1 LANGEWKVSG
11 VALEGL
17 RKSAGGVI
25 GVVFVLLLIASFIIW
40 FPSGWFQGYGAQDV
54 ITVGDVKIGSQ
65 EYMRAQQDMLR
76 EMSRQAGRSL
86 SLQEARALGLDRLVL
101 ARLVGGAAIDMHT
114 RSLRLGISDAALLD
128 AIMKDPVF
136 SDGTGNFS
144 PARFQQALYSLNMTE
159 QSFLASL
166 REQNLRQQILATVG
180 EVVSAPSMLADAL
193 NTYNNETR
201 TLRYVLMPASAAGSI
216 PDPSDDDLKR
226 YYDNHHSKFTQPE
239 FRKIGV
245 LAVTPDTVK
254 DQLKITD
261 ADLNAAF
268 ETKKNTLGAPEKRI
282 IQQISFPDLAAANA
296 AYQKI
301 QSGTDFLAVAKEQG
315 LSDADVD
322 LGTLARADLADP
334 TIAEAAFTLEP
345 NKVSEPVTGKLGNVV
360 LLRVTA
366 VQPGNTPTFDAAKT
380 AIEKALVKERAS
392 GLILDLHDKVEDLLA
407 SGATLAEIADK
418 LKLSYQAVDQ
428 IDREGRKPD
437 GTLVTL
443 PQQTELLNAVFA
455 TDAGVENDPID
466 AQDDGV
472 VWYEVLGVEPEQL
485 KPFDQ
490 VKDEVAKDWRAD
502 EARAKAAKYA
512 QDLVTSLSGGK
523 TLEDIAKDLNVEI
536 LTSDPLKRKSITV
549 NVLPA
554 SVEQAFAL
562 PEKGYGSG
570 PSGVEEGRIVFQV
583 DKVTPPAALDP
594 KELERLKQQI
604 ELLVSQDATDEYS
617 AALEQRYGVTV
628 NQKALGKLAG
638 SDEEQ

>member
-1 LANGEWKVSG
+1 
-11 VALEGL
+11 
-17 RKSAGGVI
+17 
-25 GVVFVLLLIASFIIW
+25 
-40 FPSGWFQGYGAQDV
+40 
-54 ITVGDVKIGSQ
+54 
-65 EYMRAQQDMLR
+65 
-76 EMSRQAGRSL
+76 
-86 SLQEARALGLDRLVL
+86 VL

-114 RSLRLGISDAALLD
+114 KSLKLGISEAALLD

-226 YYDNHHSKFTQPE
+226 YYDNHHAKFTQLE

-245 LAVTPDTVK
+245 LAITPDTVK

-268 ETKKNTLGAPEKRI
+268 EAKKSTLGAPEKRI

-366 VQPGNTPTFDAAKT
+366 VQPGNTPTFDAAK
-380 AIEKALVKERAS
+380 ADIEKGLVKERAS
-392 GLILDLHDKVEDLLA
+392 SLILDLHDKVEDLLA

-428 IDREGRKPD
+428 INREGRKPD

-443 PQQTELLNAVFA
+443 PQQAELLNAVFA

-512 QDLVTSLSGGK
+512 QDLVNSLSGGK
-523 TLEDIAKDLNVEI
+523 TLDDVAKELNVEV

-583 DKVTPPAALDP
+583 DKVTPPPALDP

-617 AALEQRYGVTV
+617 VALEQRYGVTV
-628 NQKALGKLAG
+628 NQKALAKLAG

>member
-1 LANGEWKVSG
+1 M
-11 VALEGL
+11 ALEGL

-25 GVVFVLLLIASFIIW
+25 GVGFVILLIASFIIW
-40 FPSGWFQGYGAQDV
+40 FPAGWFQGYGTQEI

-65 EYMRAQQDMLR
+65 QYMRAQQDMLR

-86 SLQEARALGLDRLVL
+86 SLQEARSLGLDRLVL
-101 ARLVGGAAIDMHT
+101 ARLIGGAAIDMHT
-114 RSLRLGISDAALLD
+114 RSLKLGISDAALLD
-128 AIMKDPVF
+128 AIMKDPAF
-136 SDGTGNFS
+136 KDGTGNFS
-144 PARFQQALYSLNMTE
+144 PGLFQQALYSLNMTE

-180 EVVSAPSMLADAL
+180 KVVSTPSMLTDAL

-201 TLRYVLMPASAAGSI
+201 TLRYVLMPASAAGTV
-216 PDPSDDDLKR
+216 PEPTDEDLKR
-226 YYDNHHSKFTQPE
+226 YYDNHHSKFTQPQ

-245 LAVTPDTVK
+245 LAVTPDTLK
-254 DQLKITD
+254 DQLQITD

-268 ETKKNTLGAPEKRI
+268 EAKKDKLGAPEKRL
-282 IQQISFPDLAAANA
+282 IQQISFPDIAAANA

-315 LSDADVD
+315 LSDADID
-322 LGTLARADLADP
+322 LGTLARTEFADP
-334 TIAEAAFTLEP
+334 AIAEAAFTLEP
-345 NKVSEPVTGKLGNVV
+345 SKVSAPVTGKLGNIV

-366 VQPGNTPTFDAAKT
+366 VQAGNTPTFEEAKG

-392 GLILDLHDKVEDLLA
+392 SIILDLHDKIEDLLA

-418 LKLSYQAVDQ
+418 LKLSYQSVDQ
-428 IDREGRKPD
+428 INREGRKPD

-443 PQQTELLNAVFA
+443 PQQTELLNAVFL

-472 VWYEVLGVEPEQL
+472 IWYEVQGVEPEKL

-490 VKDEVAKDWRAD
+490 VKDEVAKDWRSE
-502 EARAKAAKYA
+502 EARTKAAKYA
-512 QDLVTSLSGGK
+512 QDLVASLNGGK
-523 TLEDIAKDLNVEI
+523 TLEDIAKDLNVEV
-536 LTSDPLKRKSITV
+536 LSSDPLKRKSITV
-549 NVLPA
+549 HVLPA

-562 PEKGYGSG
+562 PEKGFGSG

-583 DKVTPPAALDP
+583 DKVTPPAALDE
-594 KELERLKQQI
+594 KELERLDQQI
-604 ELLVSQDATDEYS
+604 ELLLSQDATDEYS
-617 AALEQRYGVTV
+617 VALEQRYGVTV
-628 NQKALGKLAG
+628 NQKALARLVG
-638 SDEEQ
+638 SDEEP

>member
-1 LANGEWKVSG
+1 
-11 VALEGL
+11 
-17 RKSAGGVI
+17 
-25 GVVFVLLLIASFIIW
+25 
-40 FPSGWFQGYGAQDV
+40 
-54 ITVGDVKIGSQ
+54 
-65 EYMRAQQDMLR
+65 
-76 EMSRQAGRSL
+76 
-86 SLQEARALGLDRLVL
+86 VL

-315 LSDADVD
+315 LSDVDVD

>member
-1 LANGEWKVSG
+1 MEGSG
-11 VALEGL
+11 VALDSL

-25 GVVFVLLLIASFIIW
+25 GVGFVLLLIASFVIW

-114 RSLRLGISDAALLD
+114 KSLKLGISEAALLD
-128 AIMKDPVF
+128 AIMKDPLF

-216 PDPSDDDLKR
+216 PDPSDEDLKR
-226 YYDNHHSKFTQPE
+226 YYDNHHGKFTQPE

-245 LAVTPDTVK
+245 LAITPDTLK
-254 DQLKITD
+254 DQLQITD
-261 ADLNAAF
+261 ADIKTAF
-268 ETKKNTLGAPEKRI
+268 EAKKDKLGAPEKRI

-301 QSGTDFLAVAKEQG
+301 QSGADFLAVAKEQG
-315 LSDADVD
+315 LSDADID

-334 TIAEAAFTLEP
+334 TIAEAVFTLEP

-366 VQPGNTPTFDAAKT
+366 VQPGNTPTFEGAK
-380 AIEKALVKERAS
+380 AGIEKALVKERAS
-392 GLILDLHDKVEDLLA
+392 SLILDLHDKVEDLLA

-418 LKLSYQAVDQ
+418 LKLSYQSVDQ
-428 IDREGRKPD
+428 INREGRKPD

-443 PQQTELLNAVFA
+443 PQQTELLTAVFA

-466 AQDDGV
+466 AQDNGV

-485 KPFDQ
+485 KPFDKI
-490 VKDEVAKDWRAD
+490 KDEVAKDWRSD
-502 EARAKAAKYA
+502 EARAKAAKHA
-512 QDLVTSLSGGK
+512 QDLVNSLSGGK

-570 PSGVEEGRIVFQV
+570 PSAVEEGRIIFQV
-583 DKVTPPAALDP
+583 DKVTPPAALGE
-594 KELERLKQQI
+594 KEGERLKQQI
-604 ELLVSQDATDEYS
+604 EMLLSQDATDEYS
-617 AALEQRYGVTV
+617 VALEQRYGVTV
-628 NQKALGKLAG
+628 NQKALAKLAG
-638 SDEEQ
+638 SDEEP

>member
-1 LANGEWKVSG
+1 
-11 VALEGL
+11 
-17 RKSAGGVI
+17 
-25 GVVFVLLLIASFIIW
+25 
-40 FPSGWFQGYGAQDV
+40 
-54 ITVGDVKIGSQ
+54 
-65 EYMRAQQDMLR
+65 MRAQQDMLR

-114 RSLRLGISDAALLD
+114 RALKLGISEAALLD
-128 AIMKDPVF
+128 AVMKDPLF

-159 QSFLASL
+159 QGFLASL

-216 PDPSDDDLKR
+216 PDPSDEDLKR
-226 YYDNHHSKFTQPE
+226 YYDNHHAKFTQPE

-245 LAVTPDTVK
+245 LAVTPDTLK
-254 DQLKITD
+254 DQLQITD
-261 ADLNAAF
+261 ADIKTAF
-268 ETKKNTLGAPEKRI
+268 EAKKDKLGAPEKRI

-301 QSGTDFLAVAKEQG
+301 QSGADFLAVAKEQG
-315 LSDADVD
+315 LSDADID

-345 NKVSEPVTGKLGNVV
+345 NKVSQPVTGKLGNVV

-366 VQPGNTPTFDAAKT
+366 IQPGTTPTFEGAK
-380 AIEKALVKERAS
+380 ADIEKSLVKERAS
-392 GLILDLHDKVEDLLA
+392 SLILDLHDKVEDLLA

-418 LKLSYQAVDQ
+418 LKLSYQTVDQ
-428 IDREGRKPD
+428 INREGRKPD

-443 PQQTELLNAVFA
+443 PQQTELLTAVFA

-466 AQDDGV
+466 AQDNGV
-472 VWYEVLGVEPEQL
+472 IWYEVLGVEPEQL
-485 KPFDQ
+485 KPFDKI
-490 VKDEVAKDWRAD
+490 KDEVAKNWRSD
-502 EARAKAAKYA
+502 EARAKAAKHA
-512 QDLVTSLSGGK
+512 QDLVNSLSAGK
-523 TLEDIAKDLNVEI
+523 TLEDIAKDLNVEV

-570 PSGVEEGRIVFQV
+570 PSAVEEGRIIFQV
-583 DKVTPPAALDP
+583 DKVTPAAALGE
-594 KELERLKQQI
+594 KEAQRLKQQI
-604 ELLVSQDATDEYS
+604 ELLLSQDATDEYS
-617 AALEQRYGVTV
+617 VALEQRYGVTV
-628 NQKALGKLAG
+628 NQKALAKLAG
-638 SDEEQ
+638 SDEEP

>member
-1 LANGEWKVSG
+1 
-11 VALEGL
+11 
-17 RKSAGGVI
+17 
-25 GVVFVLLLIASFIIW
+25 
-40 FPSGWFQGYGAQDV
+40 
-54 ITVGDVKIGSQ
+54 
-65 EYMRAQQDMLR
+65 MRAQQDMLR

-114 RSLRLGISDAALLD
+114 KSLKLGISDAALLD
-128 AIMKDPVF
+128 AIMKDPLF

-159 QSFLASL
+159 QGFLASL

-201 TLRYVLMPASAAGSI
+201 TLRYVLMPASAAGSV
-216 PDPSDDDLKR
+216 PDPSDEDLKR
-226 YYDNHHSKFTQPE
+226 YYDNHHAKFTQPE

-245 LAVTPDTVK
+245 LAITPDTLK
-254 DQLKITD
+254 DQLQITD
-261 ADLNAAF
+261 ADIKTAF
-268 ETKKNTLGAPEKRI
+268 EAKKDKLGAPEKRI
-282 IQQISFPDLAAANA
+282 IQQISFPDLSAANA

-315 LSDADVD
+315 LSDADID
-322 LGTLARADLADP
+322 LGTLARADFADP

-345 NKVSEPVTGKLGNVV
+345 SKVSEPVTGKLGNVV

-366 VQPGNTPTFDAAKT
+366 VQPGTTPTFEDAKAN
-380 AIEKALVKERAS
+380 IEKALVKERAS
-392 GLILDLHDKVEDLLA
+392 SLILDLHDKVEDLLA

-418 LKLSYQAVDQ
+418 LKLSYQSVDQ
-428 IDREGRKPD
+428 INREGRKPD

-443 PQQTELLNAVFA
+443 PQQTELLTAVFA

-466 AQDDGV
+466 AQDNGV

-485 KPFDQ
+485 KPFDKI
-490 VKDEVAKDWRAD
+490 KDEVAKDWRSD
-502 EARAKAAKYA
+502 EARAKAAKHA
-512 QDLVTSLSGGK
+512 QDLVASLSGGK
-523 TLEDIAKDLNVEI
+523 TLEDIAKDLNVEV

-562 PEKGYGSG
+562 PEKAYGSG
-570 PSGVEEGRIVFQV
+570 PSAVEEGRIIFQV
-583 DKVTPPAALDP
+583 DKVTPPAALGE
-594 KELERLKQQI
+594 KELQRLKQQI
-604 ELLVSQDATDEYS
+604 ELLLSQDATDEYS
-617 AALEQRYGVTV
+617 VALEQRYGVTV
-628 NQKALGKLAG
+628 NQKALAKLAG
-638 SDEEQ
+638 SDEEP